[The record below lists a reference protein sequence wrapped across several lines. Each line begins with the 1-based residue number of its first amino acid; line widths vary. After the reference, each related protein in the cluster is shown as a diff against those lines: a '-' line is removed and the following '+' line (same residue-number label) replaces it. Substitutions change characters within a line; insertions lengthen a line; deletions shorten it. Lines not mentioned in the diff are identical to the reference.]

1 MPDGKPAFPGKEA
14 SAKAASAG
22 GLVGAS
28 VANGFPAVHLGLV
41 GGQGFAAKGSGGEL
55 AGSAGK
61 GGGLRGER
69 REGRLR
75 QGLGL

>member
-1 MPDGKPAFPGKEA
+1 MPNGEAAFPGQEA
-14 SAKAASAG
+14 AAKAATAG

-55 AGSAGK
+55 AGGAGK
-61 GGGLRGER
+61 VGGLRGER
-69 REGRLR
+69 GEGRLR